1 MIWHELERRTE
12 ALTIV
17 RDYGMTFPVP
27 LLGRLRYGRYGCTLC
42 TTSQL
47 GIPRLEIITIANLQT
62 CCSLR
67 QGGTFSLKQKPAGCV
82 NCVGNVLCMYVGHT
96 LWMQRVRYIRA
107 REGRH
112 GNGLPKVRYATI
124 IRYLKVDEA

>member
-12 ALTIV
+12 ALIIV

-27 LLGRLRYGRYGCTLC
+27 LLGRLRYGRYGCTVFR

-82 NCVGNVLCMYVGHT
+82 NCVGTYCIVYVVC
-96 LWMQRVRYIRA
+96 RSYFVDA
-107 REGRH
+107 ES
-112 GNGLPKVRYATI
+112 KVH
-124 IRYLKVDEA
+124 